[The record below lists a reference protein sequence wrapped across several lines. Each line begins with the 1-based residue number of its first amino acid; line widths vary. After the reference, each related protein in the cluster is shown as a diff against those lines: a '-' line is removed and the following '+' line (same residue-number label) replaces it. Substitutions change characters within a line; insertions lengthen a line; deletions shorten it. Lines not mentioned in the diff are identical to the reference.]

1 MHSVNAACGK
11 PVESVFRLLTTK
23 RHEAFGGVP
32 AAPGEPP
39 LTAGIG
45 WIQQGHFTKGKWI
58 IDLWLNGDQD
68 HQGRHLRL
76 PAEKYDIQRI
86 KLYRYR

>member
-1 MHSVNAACGK
+1 M
-11 PVESVFRLLTTK
+11 
-23 RHEAFGGVP
+23 
-32 AAPGEPP
+32 
-39 LTAGIG
+39 TAGIG
-45 WIQQGHFTKGKWI
+45 WIQQGHFVKGKWVV
-58 IDLWLNGDQD
+58 DMWLNGDQD